1 MEVTYADDKK
11 VEIKH
16 EGVTIK
22 IQIFED
28 LIEVTGNAM
37 YVVDKT
43 KDIDVVTRGFQ
54 LKLVRPAEFKV
65 GKNKEVTILVA
76 STKWSEKKCLQ

>member
-1 MEVTYADDKK
+1 MEVTYADVKK
-11 VEIKH
+11 VEVKH

-22 IQIFED
+22 ILLKED

-43 KDIDVVTRGFQ
+43 KDIDVVIVTRGFQ

-65 GKNKEVTILVA
+65 GKNKEVTMSVA
-76 STKWSEKKCLQ
+76 STKWEKI